1 MEYSKNQQLSHY
13 YKNRPKK
20 VSVQVP
26 ENALQQQI
34 NDLLDAYQ
42 IKYIR
47 IPDGI
52 WKWLQFNAPH
62 GVLKYFQR
70 IFGGIPDNVCIVPI
84 SDKYNLS
91 LCAEI
96 KTTTGKLHGKQKQWK
111 NEVSVQILRSTTE
124 NLNSVMEY
132 KKQIAKCKKCLQKK
146 VK

>member
-1 MEYSKNQQLSHY
+1 MKYSKNQQLSHY
-13 YKNRPKK
+13 YKKRPKK
-20 VSVQVP
+20 VFIQVP
-26 ENALQQQI
+26 EIALQQQI

-52 WKWLQFNAPH
+52 WKWLQFNAPY
-62 GVLKYFQR
+62 GVLKYFQKT
-70 IFGGIPDNVCIVPI
+70 FGGIPDNVCIVPI

-91 LCAEI
+91 LCSEI
-96 KTTTGKLHGKQKQWK
+96 KTTIGKLHGKQKQW
-111 NEVSVQILRSTTE
+111 NNDVSVQILRSTTE

-132 KKQIAKCKKCLQKK
+132 KKQIEKCKKCLQRK